1 MKLSPQALKQLI
13 KEELEVILTDD
24 EAAELFGDQFKERLV
39 EIAFEE
45 ERFGRPFVR
54 RPPAP
59 GDTRMYS
66 RATDEKVPGYRGWDT
81 SDEKT
86 QVSRRNASGTDRRSQ
101 DPRRS
106 EPRSGTRTRRG
117 DPRRNTERV
126 RRAKDAADKVGRKWV
141 PRYDHE
147 TQVTFRRQGPEPA
160 PKAPAMPPG
169 SPDPS
174 GLLKQAAA
182 AQRQAKLAAIKT
194 TIKKYGAGALT
205 GADLLFAIES
215 GYLGGLA
222 AQAPLSHRTEPVAT
236 PRPTSPALMLP
247 LAAFEKT
254 APLRKKIREPWI
266 VDAPEYIQ
274 SGEGYIDPPRHP
286 DDPLYDPKW
295 TPEKSV
301 KNAGGWGITD
311 IDPSAPITKYIASQL
326 RGQPEATPVK
336 RMVGGEHVPASQDP
350 EYLAKRQAQ
359 RNAGMRAAG
368 YDPDLGPSLE
378 RAEQD
383 RDSYVARESLTPAN
397 LRRMVMEEL
406 GFGERRNHRRNKM
419 ARRKNTKRID
429 PRYFLKEDSQLE
441 LPGMETPALCEPADG
456 VDGLSSQLAQMVVDS
471 GMPPEE
477 LNDLM
482 ELIYDKVAADLEGI
496 GIEDEEDSDDYR
508 RTTIGFMEALRKA
521 TLNIL
526 AEHAKGLVEAAAGPA
541 YVDPSGESVPEE
553 APKAQDTEI
562 AAAGAEGEAAAES
575 QTTTP
580 AQNAKQVAAQ
590 EAGEEERKR
599 SNAAAMA
606 EQKELARYTKLAGIH
621 GEVIT

>member
-45 ERFGRPFVR
+45 ERFDRPNFR
-54 RPPAP
+54 RPPAR
-59 GDTRMYS
+59 GDTRVYN

-81 SDEKT
+81 SDETT

-106 EPRSGTRTRRG
+106 EPRSGTRTRREG
-117 DPRRNTERV
+117 PRRAERV
-126 RRAKDAADKVGRKWV
+126 RRAKDAADKLGRKWV
-141 PRYDHE
+141 PRDDHE
-147 TQVTFRRQGPEPA
+147 TQVTFRRQGPRPA
-160 PKAPAMPPG
+160 SKTPAMPPG

-174 GLLKQAAA
+174 ALLKQAAA
-182 AQRQAKLAAIKT
+182 AQRQARLAAIKT
-194 TIKKYGAGALT
+194 TIKKYGVGALS
-205 GADLLFAIES
+205 GADLLFAIEG
-215 GYLGGLA
+215 GYLGGKA
-222 AQAPLSHRTEPVAT
+222 SQAPLSRRTEPVAT

-301 KNAGGWGITD
+301 KNADGWGITD
-311 IDPSAPITKYIASQL
+311 IDPSAPITKYIASRL

-383 RDSYVARESLTPAN
+383 RDSYVARESLTPDS
-397 LRRMVMEEL
+397 LRQMVIEEL
-406 GFGERRNHRRNKM
+406 GFGEGKPVDDEWS
-419 ARRKNTKRID
+419 KKKTYIV
-429 PRYFLKEDSQLE
+429 EDEGEQLE
-441 LPGMETPALCEPADG
+441 LPGLETPALCEPADG
-456 VDGLSSQLAQMVVDS
+456 VDDLSSQLAQMVVDS

-482 ELIYDKVAADLEGI
+482 GLIYDKVAVGLEGI
-496 GIEDEEDSDDYR
+496 GVEDEEDADDYR
-508 RTTIGFMEALRKA
+508 RTTMGFMEALKKA
-521 TLNIL
+521 TVNIL
-526 AEHAKGLVEAAAGPA
+526 VEKEIITGGEYATDAAALRQTDA
-541 YVDPSGESVPEE
+541 ELDEKKQPSEKS
-553 APKAQDTEI
+553 AKKAHKALKKTAKKKFPKDKERQDRYI
-562 AAAGAEGEAAAES
+562 YGGKRKMGWK
-575 QTTTP
+575 P
-580 AQNAKQVAAQ
+580 KR
-590 EAGEEERKR
+590 ERK
-599 SNAAAMA
+599 
-606 EQKELARYTKLAGIH
+606 
-621 GEVIT
+621 

>member
-45 ERFGRPFVR
+45 ERFGRPIVR
-54 RPPAP
+54 RPPAR
-59 GDTRMYS
+59 GDTRVYN

-147 TQVTFRRQGPEPA
+147 TQVTFRRPA
-160 PKAPAMPPG
+160 PGPAPTAPAMPPG

-182 AQRQAKLAAIKT
+182 AQRQAKLAAIKA
-194 TIKKYGAGALT
+194 TIKKYGVGALS

-215 GYLGGLA
+215 GSLVGKA
-222 AQAPLSHRTEPVAT
+222 AQAPLSRRTEPVAT

-311 IDPSAPITKYIASQL
+311 IDPSAPITKYIASRL

-383 RDSYVARESLTPAN
+383 RDSYVARESLTPDS
-397 LRRMVMEEL
+397 LRQMVIEEL
-406 GFGERRNHRRNKM
+406 GFGEGKPVDDEWS
-419 ARRKNTKRID
+419 KKKTYIV
-429 PRYFLKEDSQLE
+429 EDEGEQLE
-441 LPGMETPALCEPADG
+441 LPGLETPALCEPADG
-456 VDGLSSQLAQMVVDS
+456 VDDLSSQLAQMVVDS

-482 ELIYDKVAADLEGI
+482 GLIYDKVAVGLEGI
-496 GIEDEEDSDDYR
+496 GVEDEEDADDYR
-508 RTTIGFMEALRKA
+508 RTTMGFMEALKKA
-521 TLNIL
+521 TVNIL
-526 AEHAKGLVEAAAGPA
+526 VEKEIITGGEYATDAAALRQTDA
-541 YVDPSGESVPEE
+541 ELDEKKQPSEKS
-553 APKAQDTEI
+553 AKKAHKALKKTAKKKFPKDKERQDRYI
-562 AAAGAEGEAAAES
+562 YGGKRKMGWK
-575 QTTTP
+575 P
-580 AQNAKQVAAQ
+580 KR
-590 EAGEEERKR
+590 ERK
-599 SNAAAMA
+599 
-606 EQKELARYTKLAGIH
+606 
-621 GEVIT
+621 

>member
-45 ERFGRPFVR
+45 ERFGRPIVR
-54 RPPAP
+54 RPPAR
-59 GDTRMYS
+59 GDTRVYN

-147 TQVTFRRQGPEPA
+147 TQVTFRRHGPEPA

-194 TIKKYGAGALT
+194 TIKKYGVGALS

-215 GYLGGLA
+215 GSLVGKA
-222 AQAPLSHRTEPVAT
+222 AQAPLSRRTEPVAT

-311 IDPSAPITKYIASQL
+311 IDPSAPITKYIASRL

-383 RDSYVARESLTPAN
+383 RDSYVARESLTPDS
-397 LRRMVMEEL
+397 LRQMVIEEL
-406 GFGERRNHRRNKM
+406 GFGEGKPVDDEWS
-419 ARRKNTKRID
+419 KKKTYIV
-429 PRYFLKEDSQLE
+429 EDEGEQLE
-441 LPGMETPALCEPADG
+441 LPGLETPALCEPADG
-456 VDGLSSQLAQMVVDS
+456 VDDLSSQLAQMVVDS

-482 ELIYDKVAADLEGI
+482 GLIYDKVAVGLEGI
-496 GIEDEEDSDDYR
+496 GVEDEEEADDYR
-508 RTTIGFMEALRKA
+508 RTTMGFMEALKKA
-521 TLNIL
+521 TVNIL
-526 AEHAKGLVEAAAGPA
+526 VEKEIITGGEYATDAAALRQTDA
-541 YVDPSGESVPEE
+541 ELDEKKQPSEKS
-553 APKAQDTEI
+553 AKKAHKALKKTAKKKFPKDKERQDRYI
-562 AAAGAEGEAAAES
+562 YGGKRKMGWK
-575 QTTTP
+575 P
-580 AQNAKQVAAQ
+580 KR
-590 EAGEEERKR
+590 ERK
-599 SNAAAMA
+599 
-606 EQKELARYTKLAGIH
+606 
-621 GEVIT
+621 